1 MLEES
6 EGNGVDREVTQSL
19 QNIWLEEGESDE
31 HNPQPRFFLRRD
43 TGKWRGAPSY

>member
-1 MLEES
+1 MLEDN
-6 EGNGVDREVTQSL
+6 EGKEVDREGTQSL
-19 QNIWLEEGESDE
+19 QNIWLEGESDE